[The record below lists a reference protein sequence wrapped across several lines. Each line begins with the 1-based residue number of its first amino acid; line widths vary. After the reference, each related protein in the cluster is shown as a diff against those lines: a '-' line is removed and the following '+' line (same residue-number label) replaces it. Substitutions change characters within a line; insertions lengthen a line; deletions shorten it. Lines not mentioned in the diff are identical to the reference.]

1 MKNFLI
7 ATLALAL
14 ISGAAAFRSY
24 GFAAQGHGGWHID
37 SNMKFNFGYLP
48 PSKEK
53 APEASEKDKKNVKNA
68 AKSEKD
74 KKNAKNAEAAEKDKK
89 AEQPAAVPEPD
100 KNFEA
105 PADLGFTSPFLPD
118 ITNIALDDFIK
129 LGFPVTAPAAKGK
142 YNLFIKLFNFPAAF
156 KPELSSTP
164 IIKGYQLDKLANGK
178 LLTEYA
184 ADSKNLA
191 VKFCHIAKSDA
202 AFSAQNPFPAFKVNT
217 VDKDAQNAFIESTVF
232 SSLYVTP
239 AVYAEGETAEGELTK
254 SSIDGKTSE
263 NELEKPLAG
272 DETSENELARCSAR
286 GVQAFHTDIIKMFSE
301 KLIALTPAGD
311 DKHYYYGYKTPNGPR
326 SVLSVIKI
334 PRKPLVFENWRELPM
349 PQDPAGIFLSGL
361 LLLHR
366 YDYAKN
372 EGAILTDSIPVFG
385 SSGFKEQ
392 FSKVNEHVLE
402 IGSVVKLKK
411 ELSHKKIK

>member
-1 MKNFLI
+1 MKKILI
-7 ATLALAL
+7 AALAFAL

-24 GFAAQGHGGWHID
+24 GFAAQHGGWHID
-37 SNMKFNFGYLP
+37 SDMKFNFGYLP
-48 PSKEK
+48 PVKEK
-53 APEASEKDKKNVKNA
+53 APEAMEKDKKNGKNAAASEKDKKNGKNA
-68 AKSEKD
+68 AT
-74 KKNAKNAEAAEKDKK
+74 AEKDKK
-89 AEQPAAVPEPD
+89 AAQPAAVAEPEPD

-129 LGFPVTAPAAKGK
+129 MGFPVTAPAAKGK
-142 YNLFIKLFNFPAAF
+142 YNFFIKLFNFPAAF
-156 KPELSSTP
+156 KPELSSAH

-184 ADSKNLA
+184 SDSKNLA

-217 VDKDAQNAFIESTVF
+217 VDKDAQNAFIDRTVF

-239 AVYAEGETAEGELTK
+239 AAYAADETAEDELA
-254 SSIDGKTSE
+254 
-263 NELEKPLAG
+263 KPSTG
-272 DETSENELARCSAR
+272 DETSANELAKYSAR
-286 GVQAFHTDIIKMFSE
+286 GVQAFHAEIIKMFSE

-326 SVLSVIKI
+326 SVLTVIKL
-334 PRKPLVFENWRELPM
+334 PRKPLIFENWRELPM
-349 PQDPAGIFLSGL
+349 PQDPAGVFLSGL
-361 LLLHR
+361 LLMYR

-372 EGAILTDSIPVFG
+372 EGAILTDSIPAFG
-385 SSGFKEQ
+385 STGFKEQ
-392 FSKVNEHVLE
+392 FTKVNDHVLE
-402 IGSVVKLKK
+402 IASVVKLKK
-411 ELSHKKIK
+411 NTVSEKKEEKTVNTK